1 MGAAYGLL
9 PFRFRERETWLG
21 FRAETRFAIA
31 LQLMF

>member
-9 PFRFRERETWLG
+9 LFRFREGETWLE